1 MDIFILRAGNKYQ
14 ATEIRIIYNFGFRW
28 GEFNITS
35 VVVARNIPIKAYI
48 KLWVQ
53 FN

>member
-1 MDIFILRAGNKYQ
+1 MKVK
-14 ATEIRIIYNFGFRW
+14 TETRITYNFGFGW

-35 VVVARNIPIKAYI
+35 VVAARNIPIKACI

-53 FN
+53 FK